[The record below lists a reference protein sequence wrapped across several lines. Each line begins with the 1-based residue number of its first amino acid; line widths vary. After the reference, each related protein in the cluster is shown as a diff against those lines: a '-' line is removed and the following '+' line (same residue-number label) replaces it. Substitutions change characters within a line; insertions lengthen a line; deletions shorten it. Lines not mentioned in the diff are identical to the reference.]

1 MNYGFLVFNF
11 VVKGDI
17 FKIIVFKELNLNG
30 VILIVKVLLI
40 MVGDQVLVNGVID
53 SDGNVIY
60 IFIDYVNIK
69 DDVKVIL
76 IMFVYIDFENVIKIG
91 NVILVIGIGN
101 IIVNKIVLVD
111 YEKYGKFYNL
121 FIKGIID

>member
-1 MNYGFLVFNF
+1 M
-11 VVKGDI
+11 
-17 FKIIVFKELNLNG
+17 
-30 VILIVKVLLI
+30 
-40 MVGDQVLVNGVID
+40 VNGVID

-76 IMFVYIDFENVIKIG
+76 IMFVYIDFENVKKIG
-91 NVILVIGIGN
+91 NVILVIGIGS

>member
-1 MNYGFLVFNF
+1 M
-11 VVKGDI
+11 
-17 FKIIVFKELNLNG
+17 
-30 VILIVKVLLI
+30 
-40 MVGDQVLVNGVID
+40 VNGVID

-60 IFIDYVNIK
+60 IFIDYVDIKENVIVNI
-69 DDVKVIL
+69 
-76 IMFVYIDFENVIKIG
+76 IMLVYIDFENVIKIG
-91 NVILVIGIGN
+91 NVILIIGIGS

>member
-1 MNYGFLVFNF
+1 M
-11 VVKGDI
+11 
-17 FKIIVFKELNLNG
+17 
-30 VILIVKVLLI
+30 
-40 MVGDQVLVNGVID
+40 VNGVID
-53 SDGNVIY
+53 NDGNVIY

-91 NVILVIGIGN
+91 NVILVIGIGS